1 MDVSSL
7 LQIVLAHFGNAGV
20 VGKILSISALLLMG
34 LPALITALV
43 ALWHSVVAVVLALSV
58 LAPGLSKLANA
69 LSADQA
75 KIDDKSSKL
84 MALLNRIS
92 AILPPVKK

>member
-7 LQIVLAHFGNAGV
+7 LQIVLAHFGSAGA
-20 VGKILSISALLLMG
+20 VGKIISISALLLMG
-34 LPALITALV
+34 LPTLITAMV
-43 ALWHSVVAVVLALSV
+43 ALWHSVVAVIMALAVLVPS
-58 LAPGLSKLANA
+58 LSKLANA
-69 LSADQA
+69 MSADQA

-84 MALLNRIS
+84 LALMNRIS